1 MPGTFRTLRRPR
13 LRPGRQGSAS
23 PGLAALLAVVT
34 GLALGQGAAPALADT
49 PARAPDASDA
59 SYVEPVECPWSG
71 PSQSHPTGFR
81 IGDSGP
87 GVAHLQCLL
96 IRRGYAV
103 PDHGVYD
110 ARTHQAVLEF
120 CRAEGIGYDGMLGPR
135 FWTALHR

>member
-1 MPGTFRTLRRPR
+1 MAGTFRMLHGPR
-13 LRPGRQGSAS
+13 LRPGRAGRAG

-49 PARAPDASDA
+49 PARASNT
-59 SYVEPVECPWSG
+59 EPAECPWSG
-71 PSQSHPTGFR
+71 SSHPTGFR

-96 IRRGYAV
+96 FRRGYSV

-120 CRAEGIGYDGMLGPR
+120 CRAEGIGYDGILGPR